1 VIQEEENLEDE
12 MMAIDE
18 ENIAAPATINQTLQ
32 NPLDDPQ
39 DLMDVDV
46 TLDIILDTTLD
57 TRPKRDVTMD
67 VLDGL
72 VIGPLCCAADGCITQ
87 LKNH

>member
-1 VIQEEENLEDE
+1 

-18 ENIAAPATINQTLQ
+18 ENITAPAAVNQVLQ
-32 NPLDDPQ
+32 NPLDDLQ

-46 TLDIILDTTLD
+46 TSDAIPDTTPD
-57 TRPKRDVTMD
+57 VRPKRDVTMD

-72 VIGPLCCAADGCITQ
+72 VMGPFCCAADNCTAE